1 MYGWELLQRS
11 QVLFE
16 AGKIIQAEE
25 VLTEL
30 PTTSRI
36 AAWNRRA
43 FFITHQSSTK
53 NLWMTVRW

>member
-1 MYGWELLQRS
+1 MRQSASRQLKNSGEPVSAKGMYGWELQRS

-30 PTTSRI
+30 LNDQPRGS
-36 AAWNRRA
+36 
-43 FFITHQSSTK
+43 
-53 NLWMTVRW
+53 LE